1 MTGSTPFPKPY
12 LVLAVLLVLLQ
23 ILTPL
28 AQAASVLESSAAQPA
43 ALGRLPGETRTAYL
57 ERMARTQPEHF
68 QAAVLTALQDVLNG
82 AAADLTAADA
92 FEALVETYLRQ
103 PLALNRA
110 RRDVAVP
117 AAATPRARGA
127 PAPQPTATPIARVQ
141 AAPAACLPA
150 PVATIG
156 GIAGP
161 KGLAV
166 NAEANLIYAASF
178 DADRLVVI
186 DGSTRSVVRTV
197 PVLSPNQVAF
207 SPTLNRIYITN
218 RNAGT
223 LTVLDAAT
231 YATVATV
238 PVEALPFGVAVNPI
252 THRVYVANYASN
264 SVSVVD
270 GLTNTVIARVGL
282 PNLPTFVA
290 VDASRNLAYVLS
302 NWAGAIYVIDAS
314 NAVRQLANV
323 GDSGL
328 VGIAVNPTLNRVY
341 VSSIG
346 GKVYVYN
353 AANAERLAVL
363 DAPGDLHALAV
374 NTNGNAIY
382 VAARG
387 NALHQVDG
395 DNNTYNGSVTVGQG
409 DGDGLAVHI
418 AANELFV
425 SNYDDDSVSV
435 LFDTCAPLPPTRTPT
450 LTRTATATASP
461 TATRTLTPTA
471 TPTAS
476 PTSTP
481 TATRTPS
488 PTFTPT
494 ITPTGDPNVRWIGK
508 IKVQA
513 DNWVAE
519 AGQWRATG
527 NIVIGDFLR
536 LTGGTASLLT
546 DGLTF
551 AAEGTL
557 AAAVGSELL
566 ELFDGALSAN
576 GMTGLLTPAA
586 GVRYLLKQI
595 GGFATGPSMSMPNIS
610 FDDGRIVVSGATTLA
625 LGALGM
631 SGNANAAFTIRIGLD
646 GIRYGGS
653 VTIADFYMGTGAALK
668 IIQAGASL
676 AFDGAHY
683 RLAVTAVLQ
692 IRLPQ
697 NSLDANLAFT
707 ISTSGDWNLTS
718 AIPSLTFKI
727 ATANLTLNG
736 ITLSREG
743 LDCAN
748 ASLSIAGGPLGGA
761 FATLT
766 DVRITGRGFTFG
778 SGAVNI
784 ALHDFDL
791 GAGMSVKNVRVNIE
805 VGGDQSFKLNL
816 SGELQISIAGA
827 SGKVAVYLALDST
840 GRFTG
845 RLAVNADL
853 RLSVSGLTIVV
864 RDAQIENFT
873 LRAATVMVQM
883 PVGLGG
889 LAIAVNNL
897 EVSPRGVKI
906 GGAGG
911 EFSLP
916 DIDAAGF
923 RLTGLRARFVIEG
936 GRIIIGAAGTF
947 TMANL
952 GATPLCRGIGVGVTI
967 EVTLANQVVV
977 TVMPP
982 TEAAQRLG
990 QRPDRAVGPE
1000 DAAALAGL
1008 YLREVSLSLS
1018 GCKIPI
1024 GSTGLDLTGIRGSV
1038 SVDPAAGST
1047 TISVGFSVAS
1057 SVPAM
1062 FRANA
1067 DGTLVTKPF
1076 SLAASGTFWMFSDLI
1091 RGDASTRFT
1100 ANSFSATV
1108 HLTVGIVRGEVSVNA
1123 WSDRGQFH
1131 FTGYGKVAV
1140 ALTKGSILNVWFLKL
1155 PPRDMEF
1162 GGVDVAV
1169 GEFTNGKWGIRGR
1182 VCMQGYCVG
1191 AFVDS
1196 TGKLSL
1202 GNVDQYQLIPPPR
1215 FAQARKAW
1223 LAKERGEILPAN
1235 DDLDS
1240 DIRVL
1245 SAEAIQADFTVSQ
1258 VTDVVI
1264 SLSRTGS
1271 LPHLTLRDPGGHPIS
1286 PTLPVT
1292 VTFEVATGI
1301 TDTVGGPVWTQE
1313 TFTIHNAQPGQ
1324 WETVLIGAPAPGD
1337 EYGLVMLGAIPG
1349 PSLTDVAVLD
1359 RGDATADVSWKLTA
1373 MTDTLTLRV
1382 VANPGPITGTLAVT
1396 GTAGVMA
1403 VEQPNF
1409 TGVELA
1415 VFENPPVDGSLQ
1427 TRNVSLARLPSGV
1440 HHVWFEADDHLS
1452 PPVRAYA
1459 SGVLTV
1465 TQPWTDTWNAN
1476 LHAVPGFQ
1484 SLDIGWDA
1492 HPNPDVDGYRL
1503 VIGTAPGVISR
1514 TIDVSATVSTL
1525 LGGLTPGETYY
1536 LWVEAVDN
1544 ATGRTSRSEAISAA
1558 AVDAPFEVSLQPA
1571 ALTIEA
1577 GKTATVTAIFS
1588 TGVISYPEGVS
1599 LYIAP
1604 LPDGFG
1610 MAYAPEII
1618 TPTVAGTGVSVVIST
1633 SETLPAG
1640 LHVLPLV
1647 AAGSVS
1653 RTANLSLTVTGPA
1666 FGAAVLPDLAVLRP
1680 GESAAL
1686 SVIVTAS
1693 TSFSGNLDVS
1703 VANAPPGLETA
1714 LGANK
1719 LPLGG
1724 TTTLTLRDT
1733 PLLPRGRHAF
1743 WLTAGQ
1749 GLAVQRTP
1757 IVVIADKPG
1766 YELATDTPRLAVQ
1779 AGEYAVFAVDVTA
1792 TDWTQPIGLSLA
1804 GAVPAGAAGLAL
1816 TPDGPLSDALEIVAP
1831 RQVYLRAET
1840 AAATPA
1846 GSYPLALDALSGGIG
1861 RTLPLA
1867 LQVFAAATTAD
1878 VAVYGSAAPEPAM
1891 AGELVT
1897 FTVKIANQGPLPATG
1912 IVVTDVLPAEVDLV
1926 AVELLIPVGPITAP
1940 LHTAQSAPAAVQN
1953 QMGEDVIVLPINRLE
1968 RGWVAKLRITARVKV
1983 DAPRWSHLTNRVQA
1997 WAGEPDHDSTNNVN
2011 ELAVLVGPLAPPI
2024 RPVYLPLLLRGAV
2037 TPPVCAEAAINGG
2050 FEADAGW
2057 TFPTTASTAGY
2068 TTAQAR
2074 TGLRSAR
2081 LGVLPGTLI
2090 AFETFRVCETLKVCT
2105 GERNILGELAPSGAS
2120 YSSGYQTVTIPADAG
2135 TATLIFWYKPGTQAA
2150 DGDFQRAMLLADDY
2164 SYLATVMKVLENSGD
2179 WQRRSFD
2186 LTPYRGRSI
2195 VIYWEVFNDDLLAG
2209 PRTWMFLD
2217 DVSVRV
2223 CR

>member
-1 MTGSTPFPKPY
+1 
-12 LVLAVLLVLLQ
+12 LVLLQ

-28 AQAASVLESSAAQPA
+28 AQAASVLESSASQPA
-43 ALGRLPGETRTAYL
+43 TLDRLPGEARAAYL
-57 ERMARTQPEHF
+57 ERMARTQPERF
-68 QAAVLTALQDVLNG
+68 QAAVLTALQDALNG
-82 AAADLTAADA
+82 ATADLSAADA

-103 PLALNRA
+103 PLALNQA
-110 RRDVAVP
+110 RRDAAAPAAPRPSARGVP
-117 AAATPRARGA
+117 AP
-127 PAPQPTATPIARVQ
+127 PPTATPSARVGG
-141 AAPAACLPA
+141 APAACLPA
-150 PVATIG
+150 PAATVG

-166 NAEANLIYAASF
+166 NAEANLIYVASF
-178 DADRLVVI
+178 DADRLIVI
-186 DGSTRSVVRTV
+186 DGATRNIVRTV
-197 PVLSPNQVAF
+197 PVPSPNQIAF

-218 RNAGT
+218 RNAGA

-231 YATVATV
+231 YVTIATV
-238 PVEALPFGVAVNPI
+238 PVEALPFGVAVNSL

-290 VDASRNLAYVLS
+290 VDAGRNLAYALS
-302 NWAGAIYVIDAS
+302 NWAGEIYAIDAGNS
-314 NAVRQLANV
+314 ARLLANA

-328 VGIAVNPTLNRVY
+328 VGVAVNPALNRVY
-341 VSSIG
+341 ASGIG
-346 GKVYVYN
+346 GKVYAYN
-353 AANAERLAVL
+353 AANGERLAAL
-363 DAPGDLHALAV
+363 DAPGDLHALTV
-374 NTNGNAIY
+374 NPNGNAVYI
-382 VAARG
+382 AARG

-395 DNNTYNGSVTVGQG
+395 DHNVYNGSVTVGQG
-409 DGDGLAVHI
+409 DGDGVAVNP
-418 AANELFV
+418 ATNEIFV
-425 SNYDDDSVSV
+425 SNYNDDSVSV
-435 LFDTCAPLPPTRTPT
+435 LLDACAPLPPTRTPT
-450 LTRTATATASP
+450 PTRTATATPSP
-461 TATRTLTPTA
+461 TATRTPTPTVTATPTRTPTA
-471 TPTAS
+471 TSS
-476 PTSTP
+476 PTP
-481 TATRTPS
+481 TRTP
-488 PTFTPT
+488 TPT
-494 ITPTGDPNVRWIGK
+494 ITPTGEPGVRWIGK
-508 IKVQA
+508 IKVRA
-513 DNWVAE
+513 DSWVAE

-536 LTGGTASLLT
+536 LTGGAASLLT

-557 AAAVGSELL
+557 AAAVGGELL

-595 GGFATGPSMSMPNIS
+595 GGFATGPSMSMPNVS
-610 FDDGRIVVSGATTLA
+610 FDDGHIVVSGATTLA

-668 IIQAGASL
+668 ITQASASL

-707 ISTSGDWNLTS
+707 ISTAGDWNLTA
-718 AIPSLTFKI
+718 AIPSLSFKI
-727 ATANLTLNG
+727 ATATLTLNG
-736 ITLSREG
+736 ITVSRDG
-743 LDCAN
+743 LGCA
-748 ASLSIAGGPLGGA
+748 SAGLIILAGPLGGA
-761 FATLT
+761 TATLT
-766 DVRITGRGFTFG
+766 DVRVTGQGLTFG
-778 SGAVNI
+778 SGSVNI
-784 ALHDFDL
+784 ILRDFDL
-791 GAGMSVKNVRVNIE
+791 GAGMAVRNVRANIE
-805 VGGDQSFKLNL
+805 IAGDLTYKLSL
-816 SGELQISIAGA
+816 TGELHINVAGA
-827 SGKVAVYLALDST
+827 TGGVAVYLSLDRG

-845 RLAVNADL
+845 RLIGGANL
-853 RLSVSGLTIVV
+853 NLKVSGLTLIVQ
-864 RDAQIENFT
+864 DAQIDNFT
-873 LRAATVMVQM
+873 LRAAAVIVQM
-883 PVGLGG
+883 PGGLGG
-889 LAIAVNNL
+889 LTLAVSNL
-897 EVSPRGVKI
+897 EVSPAGVKI

-911 EFSLP
+911 EFALP

-923 RLTGLRARFVIEG
+923 RLTGLRARFLIEG

-952 GATPLCRGIGVGVTI
+952 GASPLCRGIGVAVTI

-977 TVMPP
+977 NVMPP
-982 TEAAQRLG
+982 REGVQRLAAAAVS
-990 QRPDRAVGPE
+990 PD

-1008 YLREVSLSLS
+1008 YLREVALSLS

-1024 GSTGLDLTGIRGSV
+1024 GSTGLDLTGIRGKV

-1057 SVPAM
+1057 AIPAM
-1062 FRANA
+1062 FRADA

-1076 SLAASGTFWMFSDLI
+1076 SLAATGAFWMFSNAV
-1091 RGDASTRFT
+1091 RGSASARFT
-1100 ANSFSATV
+1100 PNSFSATV
-1108 HLTVGIVRGEVSVNA
+1108 NLTVGIINGQVSVNA

-1131 FTGYGKVAV
+1131 FTGYGQVSVGMK
-1140 ALTKGSILNVWFLKL
+1140 KGSILNVWFLKL
-1155 PPRDMEF
+1155 PPWDISV

-1191 AFVDS
+1191 AFIDS
-1196 TGKLSL
+1196 TGALAL

-1223 LAKERGEILPAN
+1223 LAKERGELLLADYRP
-1235 DDLDS
+1235 DP

-1245 SAEAIQADFTVSQ
+1245 SADALQTGFTVSE
-1258 VTDVVI
+1258 VTDVVV
-1264 SLSRTGS
+1264 SLSRTGD
-1271 LPHLTLRDPGGHPIS
+1271 LPHLTLLAPGNQPIS

-1292 VTFEVATGI
+1292 VTFEVTTGI

-1313 TFTIHNAQPGQ
+1313 TYTIHGAQPGA
-1324 WETVLIGAPAPGD
+1324 WEAVIVGAAGPAD
-1337 EYGLVMLGAIPG
+1337 EYGLAILGAIPG

-1359 RGDATADVSWKLTA
+1359 KGDGAADVSWRLSA

-1382 VANPGPITGTLAVT
+1382 TANPGPITGTVVITGAGGVT
-1396 GTAGVMA
+1396 ETVA
-1403 VEQPNF
+1403 QPNY

-1427 TRNVSLARLPSGV
+1427 TRTVSLARLPSGV

-1452 PPVRAYA
+1452 PPVRLYA
-1459 SGVLTV
+1459 AAVLTV
-1465 TQPWTDTWNAN
+1465 TQPWTDTWTAH
-1476 LHAVPGFQ
+1476 LHVTPGFQ
-1484 SLDIGWDA
+1484 ALDVGWDP

-1503 VIGTAPGVISR
+1503 LIGSAPGLISR
-1514 TIDVSATVSTL
+1514 TVDVSATVSTL
-1525 LGGLTPGETYY
+1525 LGGLDPGEIYY
-1536 LWVEAVDN
+1536 LWLEAVDHE
-1544 ATGRTSRSEAISAA
+1544 TGRVARSETISAA
-1558 AVDAPFEVSLQPA
+1558 AIDAPFELALQPA
-1571 ALTIEA
+1571 ALSVAA
-1577 GKTATVTAIFS
+1577 GRPATTTALFT

-1599 LYIAP
+1599 LYISP

-1618 TPTVAGTGVSVVIST
+1618 TPTVAGNAVSVVIST

-1640 LHVLPLV
+1640 LYVLPLV
-1647 AAGSVS
+1647 AVGGNVT
-1653 RTANLSLTVTGPA
+1653 RTASLSLTVVGPT
-1666 FGAAVLPDLAVLRP
+1666 FGGAALPDLAVLRP
-1680 GESAAL
+1680 GTSAAL
-1686 SVIVTAS
+1686 AVVVTAS
-1693 TSFSGNLDVS
+1693 TSFSGNLDIG
-1703 VANAPPGLETA
+1703 VAGAPPGLVSVLHAAE
-1714 LGANK
+1714 

-1724 TTTLTLRDT
+1724 ATTLTLRDT

-1743 WLTAGQ
+1743 WVTIGS
-1749 GLAVQRTP
+1749 GLISQRVP

-1779 AGEYAVFAVDVTA
+1779 AGEHAVFAVDVTA

-1804 GAVPAGAAGLAL
+1804 GGVSGGAAGLAL
-1816 TPDGPLSDALEIVAP
+1816 TPDGPLSDALEITAP
-1831 RQVYLRAET
+1831 QTVFLRAET
-1840 AAATPA
+1840 GAATPA
-1846 GSYPLALDALSGGIG
+1846 GTYSLTLDALSGGIG
-1861 RTLPLA
+1861 RTLPLT
-1867 LQVFAAATTAD
+1867 LQVFTAATTAD
-1878 VAVYGSAAPEPAM
+1878 VAVYSAAAPEPAL

-1897 FTVKIANQGPLPATG
+1897 FTVKIANQGPLAATG
-1912 IVVTDVLPAEVDLV
+1912 IVVTDRLPAEVEVV

-1940 LHTAQSAPAAVQN
+1940 LHTAQAAPIAARGQHDDN
-1953 QMGEDVIVLPINRLE
+1953 LLVLPIGRLE
-1968 RGWVAKLRITARVKV
+1968 RGWVAKLRIVARVKAGV
-1983 DAPRWSHLTNRVQA
+1983 VRWSHLANQAQA
-1997 WAGEPDHDSTNNVN
+1997 WAGQPDHDPTNNIG
-2011 ELAVLVGPLAPPI
+2011 ELAVLVGPLASPI
-2024 RPVYLPLLLRGAV
+2024 RPVYLPLLLRGVV

-2068 TTAQAR
+2068 TTAQAHA
-2074 TGLRSAR
+2074 GLRSAR
-2081 LGVLPGTLI
+2081 LGVLPGMLI
-2090 AFETFRVCETLKVCT
+2090 APETFRVCETLKVCT
-2105 GERNILGELAPSGAS
+2105 GERNILGEIAPLGAS
-2120 YSSGYQTVTIPADAG
+2120 YSSGYQTVAIPADAR
-2135 TATLIFWYKPGTQAA
+2135 TATLAFWYKPGTQAA
-2150 DGDFQRAMLLADDY
+2150 SGDFQRAMILAEDY
-2164 SYLATVMKVLENSGD
+2164 SYLATVMKILKNEGE
-2179 WQRRSFD
+2179 WLRHSFD
-2186 LTPYRGRSI
+2186 LTPYRGQRI

-2217 DVSVRV
+2217 DVSVAV